1 MSDDWYAEDD
11 GVVAAENRLSPH
23 RASPQPSANPIM
35 KMKLHYLLISS
46 LIATTSVALFASS
59 DTDSKI
65 ENAAKASYNYRTVL
79 DGKVTVKVNEGVV
92 TLTGVV
98 GDSSLKSVAEDTVS
112 DLPGVVSV
120 DDQITLDPA
129 LKEHSDAWIALKLHT
144 QLLVRSNVSYADT
157 KIVVNDGVVTL
168 TGTAD
173 SQAQKELTGVYAKEI
188 DWVKSVKNDIVV
200 NEKPKM
206 GETMGEKIDDA
217 SITSQVKYALL
228 THKSTSALKTKIT
241 TTDGVVVIT
250 GEAANDA
257 EKSLVGKLAE
267 SIRGVKSV
275 DNNMTVKI

>member
-1 MSDDWYAEDD
+1 
-11 GVVAAENRLSPH
+11 
-23 RASPQPSANPIM
+23 M

-250 GEAANDA
+250 GVAANDA
-257 EKSLVGKLAE
+257 EKSLVGKLAK
-267 SIRGVKSV
+267 SVRGVKSV

>member
-1 MSDDWYAEDD
+1 
-11 GVVAAENRLSPH
+11 
-23 RASPQPSANPIM
+23 
-35 KMKLHYLLISS
+35 MKLNYLLVSS

-79 DGKVTVKVNEGVV
+79 DGKVTVKANEGVV
-92 TLTGVV
+92 TITGVV
-98 GDSSLKSVAEDTVS
+98 GDSSLKSVAEDTVC
-112 DLPGVVSV
+112 DLPGVVRV

-157 KIVVNDGVVTL
+157 KIDVKDGVVTL

-173 SQAQKELTGVYAKEI
+173 NQAQKELTGVYAKEI

-250 GEAANDA
+250 GVAANDA
-257 EKSLVGKLAE
+257 EKSLVGKLAK
-267 SIRGVKSV
+267 SVRGVKSV